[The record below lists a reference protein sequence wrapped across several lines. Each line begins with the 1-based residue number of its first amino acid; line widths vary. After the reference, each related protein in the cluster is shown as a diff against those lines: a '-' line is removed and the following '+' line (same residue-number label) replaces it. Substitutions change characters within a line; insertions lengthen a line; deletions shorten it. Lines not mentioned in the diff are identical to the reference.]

1 MEHENSVLKKR
12 WYVFSA
18 FIVTALGIYTAYFFL
33 SLNRDQEYKLY
44 LQQQLKKYNSSVEA
58 TRYAYDTTAQ
68 TVFETTINT
77 PKIQELMAKAA
88 AGNHKQQEE
97 VRQELYR
104 ELVGFYEI
112 LEKKDL
118 RQLHFHLPQSISL
131 LRFHRFQ
138 LYGDSLKGVR
148 PTIDTVNQTHKE
160 ASGFEEGKTYNGFR
174 HVFPIF
180 HDQKFVGS
188 VELSYSFDAIRTISE
203 KLYPAHYE
211 LILKK
216 DIIQGKVSKEEQR
229 NYLPSFLNQDYFVD
243 NQLEHRIDPYYG
255 EELLSVI
262 QDTIRPQAFELL
274 PRNAPFA
281 LETEAEGK
289 RYLVL
294 FNPIKS
300 FTHEK
305 VGYIVTYIVDDYLK
319 AVDKKFL
326 YLFAAPLILIPLVVF
341 LLTFGVY
348 RLRRNEERLKQMAYY
363 DSLTNI
369 ANRNSLHSEIQYMI
383 AYAMRYPK
391 SLSVI
396 FFDIDN
402 FKTINDTYGHKMG
415 DKVLCELSQLI
426 QERLRQSDIFGRW
439 GGEEFLILLPS
450 TELHDAIAMAENL
463 REFVEGYSFPHGSMT
478 CSFGVAQWM
487 RDETQGE
494 WINRADKMLYE
505 AKENGRNQ
513 VQPKLT

>member
-1 MEHENSVLKKR
+1 MEHENSLLKKR

-18 FIVTALGIYTAYFFL
+18 FIATALGIYAAYFFL
-33 SLNRDQEYKLY
+33 SLNRDQEYNLY
-44 LQQQLKKYNSSVEA
+44 LQQQLKIYNASVEA
-58 TRYAYDTTAQ
+58 TKYAYDTTAQ
-68 TVFETTINT
+68 TVFETSINT
-77 PKIQELMAKAA
+77 PKIQAWMAQAA
-88 AGNHKQQEE
+88 AGDHKQQEQ
-97 VRQELYR
+97 VRQELYH
-104 ELVGFYEI
+104 ELAGLYEI
-112 LEKKDL
+112 LETKDL
-118 RQLHFHLPQSISL
+118 RQLHFHLPQSVSL
-131 LRFHRFQ
+131 LRFHRLQ
-138 LYGDSLKGVR
+138 MYGDSLKGVR
-148 PTIDTVNQTHKE
+148 PTIDAVNQTQRE
-160 ASGFEEGKTYNGFR
+160 VSGFEEGKTYNGFR

-180 HDQKFVGS
+180 YEHKFVGS
-188 VELSYSFDAIRTISE
+188 VELSYSFDAISTISE

-216 DIIQGKVSKEEQR
+216 EIVQETVSKEDQK
-229 NYLPSFLNQDYFVD
+229 NYLPFFLNQDYFID
-243 NQLEHRIDPYYG
+243 NQLEHKIDPYYG
-255 EELLSVI
+255 EELLAAI
-262 QDTIRPQAFELL
+262 QDAIRPQAFELL

-281 LETEAEGK
+281 LDTEVEGK

-300 FTHEK
+300 FTHVK
-305 VGYIVTYIVDDYLK
+305 VGYIMTYVHDEYLK
-319 AVDKKFL
+319 VVDKKFWN
-326 YLFAAPLILIPLVVF
+326 LFVVPLVVIPPVVF
-341 LLTFGVY
+341 LLTFGAY
-348 RLRRNEERLKQMAYY
+348 LLRRNEERLKQMAYY

-396 FFDIDN
+396 FVDIDY

-415 DKVLCELSQLI
+415 DKILCELSQLI
-426 QERLRQSDIFGRW
+426 QDRLRQSDIFGRW

-463 REFVEGYSFPHGSMT
+463 RECVEGHPFSHGSLT

-487 RDETQGE
+487 RNETQGE
-494 WINRADKMLYE
+494 WINRADTMLYE
-505 AKENGRNQ
+505 AKANGRNQ

>member
-1 MEHENSVLKKR
+1 MEDENSLLKKR

-18 FIVTALGIYTAYFFL
+18 FIVTALGIYAAYLLL
-33 SLNRDQEYKLY
+33 SLNRDQEYNLY
-44 LQQQLKKYNSSVEA
+44 LQQQLKIYNASIEA
-58 TRYAYDTTAQ
+58 TKYAYDTTAQ

-77 PKIQELMAKAA
+77 PKIQAWMAKAA
-88 AGNHKQQEE
+88 AGDHKQQEQ
-97 VRQELYR
+97 VRQELYH
-104 ELVGFYEI
+104 ELVGLYEI

-118 RQLHFHLPQSISL
+118 RQLHFHLPQSVSF

-138 LYGDSLKGVR
+138 LHGDSLKEVR
-148 PTIDTVNQTHKE
+148 PTIDAVNQMHRE
-160 ASGFEEGKTYNGFR
+160 VSGFEEGKTYNGFR

-188 VELSYSFDAIRTISE
+188 VELSYSFDAIRTITE

-216 DIIQGKVSKEEQR
+216 EIVHGTVSKEEQK
-229 NYLPSFLNQDYFVD
+229 NYLPFFLNQDYFVD
-243 NQLEHRIDPYYG
+243 NQLDHRIDPYYG
-255 EELLSVI
+255 EELLAAI
-262 QDTIRPQAFELL
+262 QDAIRPQAFELL

-281 LETEAEGK
+281 LDTEIEGK

-300 FTHEK
+300 FTNEK
-305 VGYIVTYIVDDYLK
+305 VGYIITYVLDEHLKVVDQ
-319 AVDKKFL
+319 KFW
-326 YLFAAPLILIPLVVF
+326 YLFVVPLVVIPLVVF
-341 LLTFGVY
+341 LVTFGAY
-348 RLRRNEERLKQMAYY
+348 RLRRNEERLKQMAHY
-363 DSLTNI
+363 DSLTNS
-369 ANRNSLHSEIQYMI
+369 ANRNSLRSEIQYMI
-383 AYAMRYPK
+383 AYAIRYPK
-391 SLSVI
+391 SLCVI
-396 FFDIDN
+396 FIDIDY
-402 FKTINDTYGHKMG
+402 FKTINDTYGHEMG
-415 DKVLCELSQLI
+415 DRALSELSQLI

-450 TELHDAIAMAENL
+450 TELHDAIAIAENL
-463 REFVEGYSFPHGSMT
+463 RALVEGHPFPHGSMT

-487 RDETQGE
+487 RDETQEE

-505 AKENGRNQ
+505 AKQNGRNQ